1 MKKTFPLHEPGKA
14 DARVIDGIKYD
25 VRKYVKRERRKTLPE
40 GFSQWDFNCR
50 VGANAATAEA
60 RTIDDVAGAIDA
72 VAATGAL
79 AVYIEI
85 LAAAGHRTPR
95 VVAPGIAASPPPA
108 ATEPAA
114 DSAPPPPEP
123 GAAQSS

>member
-14 DARVIDGIKYD
+14 DARVIDGIKHD

-40 GFSQWDFNCR
+40 GFTQWDFNCR
-50 VGANAATAEA
+50 VGATAATAEP
-60 RTIDDVAGAIDA
+60 RTIDEVAVAIDA
-72 VAATGAL
+72 IAATGAL

-95 VVAPGIAASPPPA
+95 IAASAPPV
-108 ATEPAA
+108 ATESAA
-114 DSAPPPPEP
+114 DSAPPPPGP